1 MPTDP
6 PAAEPISPRW
16 VAFQDQALATLTRS
30 TSVEQTTDELALL
43 FAQVEADRGSEA
55 AFNFA
60 ASLAATVAEQYLRYL
75 AKAGHQPEP

>member
-43 FAQVEADRGSEA
+43 FAQVEADRGSE
-55 AFNFA
+55 
-60 ASLAATVAEQYLRYL
+60 VAEQYLRYL
-75 AKAGHQPEP
+75 ARAGHQPDL